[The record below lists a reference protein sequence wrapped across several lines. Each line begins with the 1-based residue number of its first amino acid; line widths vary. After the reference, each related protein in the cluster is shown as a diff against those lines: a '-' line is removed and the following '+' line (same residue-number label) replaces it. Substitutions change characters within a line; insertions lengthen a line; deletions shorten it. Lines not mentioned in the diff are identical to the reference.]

1 MRMTFSKKI
10 IFLALYYSFLYYLPA
25 STTPIIGKYC
35 RRLRYNCCK
44 HIFRKCRKNVN
55 IERKAWFRSGVNII
69 IGDNSGLGINSSIPN
84 DTIIGENVMM
94 GPNCYILQAD
104 HAFDAT
110 NIPMILQ
117 GHSEHKQTIIED
129 DVWIGR
135 NVSFTNGRH
144 VYKGTIIALG
154 CVLTKDFPEYS
165 IVGGVPSKLI
175 KKRKTNV

>member
-1 MRMTFSKKI
+1 M
-10 IFLALYYSFLYYLPA
+10 
-25 STTPIIGKYC
+25 
-35 RRLRYNCCK
+35 
-44 HIFRKCRKNVN
+44 
-55 IERKAWFRSGVNII
+55 
-69 IGDNSGLGINSSIPN
+69 
-84 DTIIGENVMM
+84 
-94 GPNCYILQAD
+94 
-104 HAFDAT
+104 
-110 NIPMILQ
+110 
-117 GHSEHKQTIIED
+117 

>member
-1 MRMTFSKKI
+1 M
-10 IFLALYYSFLYYLPA
+10 L
-25 STTPIIGKYC
+25 
-35 RRLRYNCCK
+35 
-44 HIFRKCRKNVN
+44 
-55 IERKAWFRSGVNII
+55 
-69 IGDNSGLGINSSIPN
+69 
-84 DTIIGENVMM
+84 
-94 GPNCYILQAD
+94 
-104 HAFDAT
+104 
-110 NIPMILQ
+110 LQ

>member
-1 MRMTFSKKI
+1 MLLMLQ
-10 IFLALYYSFLYYLPA
+10 IFLL
-25 STTPIIGKYC
+25 
-35 RRLRYNCCK
+35 
-44 HIFRKCRKNVN
+44 
-55 IERKAWFRSGVNII
+55 
-69 IGDNSGLGINSSIPN
+69 
-84 DTIIGENVMM
+84 
-94 GPNCYILQAD
+94 
-104 HAFDAT
+104 
-110 NIPMILQ
+110 ILQ